1 LNASGKR
8 KIKNGFILRNT
19 ADKIAMF
26 SAEHVEAI
34 KSIEFMIKNTGANA
48 VNISFMTLPGGS

>member
-1 LNASGKR
+1 
-8 KIKNGFILRNT
+8 
-19 ADKIAMF
+19 MF